1 MSVRYYRTN
10 MIKLVRKVLR
20 NFGKK
25 CINKALC
32 MLTLNAIF
40 SLFDI
45 LLRSTGS
52 NQYKII
58 L

>member
-52 NQYKII
+52 NQ
-58 L
+58 